1 MLALDMVQSRLK
13 VVWAEYNLKLMQEGK
28 PPVTTEDIAKAT
40 GLATSTI
47 SGLST
52 NRSAMVHFRTIAA
65 LCAFFECSPGDLFI
79 YTPEQQPV
87 AH

>member
-1 MLALDMVQSRLK
+1 MLTLTMVQSRLK
-13 VVWAEYNLKLMQEGK
+13 VIWAEYNLKREREGK
-28 PPVTTEDIAKAT
+28 PAVTTRDIAKAT

-47 SGLST
+47 SGLSS
-52 NRSAMVHFRTIAA
+52 NRAEMVHFRTIAA

-87 AH
+87 TS